1 MLDCELGLRVRK
13 VSLAEWSAFHLQGWK
28 VASGDGKERVVGVQ
42 QTPINEEG
50 SFESEMEVEEAEK
63 VSFIYFFVVLSK
75 FRKVKLCLFQPENKV
90 VQSNSFCL
98 RGSVIQT
105 Q

>member
-13 VSLAEWSAFHLQGWK
+13 VSQAEWSAFHLQGWK

-50 SFESEMEVEEAEK
+50 SFENEMEVEEAEK
-63 VSFIYFFVVLSK
+63 VSFINFCRGFIEVRKSK
-75 FRKVKLCLFQPENKV
+75 IM
-90 VQSNSFCL
+90 SF
-98 RGSVIQT
+98 ST
-105 Q
+105 